1 MTDPTDPTDPAT
13 DPVDAEL
20 RAMADRARRLG
31 LDAEVAPSSP
41 APAGAGLA
49 FEQTPIGVDPAHAGP
64 HVDYEDPGN
73 GAIPPSADGWLRL
86 SVGDEAGA
94 VYVDVPRAELEPM
107 TAGQLGLQV
116 FEMLRELDARTAA
129 RAEQQEEDG
138 S

>member
-1 MTDPTDPTDPAT
+1 MT

-20 RAMADRARRLG
+20 RAMAARARALG
-31 LDAEVAPSSP
+31 LDADAAPSSP

-49 FEQTPIGVDPAHAGP
+49 FERTPIGVDPAHAGP

-86 SVGDEAGA
+86 SVGDEVGA
-94 VYVDVPRAELEPM
+94 VYLDVPRTELEPM

-116 FEMLRELDARTAA
+116 FEMLMALDDRNEA
-129 RAEQQEEDG
+129 RAGEEEDG